1 MQRFEILCR
10 HRHLQIL
17 HCLLPS
23 ARQLRPERRHII
35 LRDASS
41 AQLYLSKFQS
51 KTHKRHVA
59 AASACGCRCCRF
71 DGRCECVCMRLRVQ
85 LMQVCVRVRVQ
96 AQGRVQMRVPE

>member
-1 MQRFEILCR
+1 MQRFESLCR

-71 DGRCECVCMRLRVQ
+71 DGRCECMRLRVQ

>member
-1 MQRFEILCR
+1 MQRFESLCR

-41 AQLYLSKFQS
+41 AQLYLSKSQS

-71 DGRCECVCMRLRVQ
+71 DGRCECMRLRVQ